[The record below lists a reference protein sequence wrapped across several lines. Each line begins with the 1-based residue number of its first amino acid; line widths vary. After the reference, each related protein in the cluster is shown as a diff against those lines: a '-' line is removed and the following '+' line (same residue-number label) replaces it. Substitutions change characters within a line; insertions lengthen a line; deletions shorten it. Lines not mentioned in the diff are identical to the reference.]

1 MVARQG
7 GIVTQTERNKQTVV
21 RVFEAFRAG
30 DTDAFDDLIVEDY
43 LQHNPQAGNGLQAV
57 KAFFASL
64 GPVDV
69 EVHRVIAE
77 GDLVAAH
84 SHYKTLN
91 IAGVDIWRFN
101 DEGKMIEHWDV
112 LQQVPETT
120 ASGNDMFSQL
130 S

>member
-1 MVARQG
+1 MSTDAV
-7 GIVTQTERNKQTVV
+7 ERNKDVV
-21 RVFEAFRAG
+21 KRLFEAFRAG
-30 DTDAFDDLIVEDY
+30 DTDAFDELIVDEY
-43 LQHNPQAGNGLQAV
+43 VQHNPQAGNGLQAV
-57 KAFFASL
+57 KDFFAPV

-77 GDLVAAH
+77 GDLVTVH
-84 SHYKTLN
+84 SHYKTWN
-91 IAGVDIWRFN
+91 MAGVDIFRI
-101 DEGKMIEHWDV
+101 DGGKIIEHWDV